1 MIKVYFEEVGRN
13 NISFERICKD
23 KLTYE
28 WLIKQV
34 RPHCMSENLDFT
46 YNEKTGEGKIFGVF
60 RKIGKF
66 KLEIKEKQK

>member
-1 MIKVYFEEVGRN
+1 MIIKVYFKAVGRN

-46 YNEKTGEGKIFGVF
+46 YNEKKQAKERFSEYFGKSAN
-60 RKIGKF
+60 
-66 KLEIKEKQK
+66 LN